1 MREKV
6 QVRLSAITVDN
17 WRECIELRVRDEQS
31 ELVPSN
37 LYSIAEAQFYPDAVP
52 LAIHN
57 DEGQMVGFVLYG
69 LDVISGKWKIFRMM
83 IDHTYQGRGYGRAA
97 MQQMIARLAARHGCD
112 EILISYRPENDA
124 ARQLYASLGF
134 VEQKVSEDKVTAC
147 LELGITNE
155 EETR

>member
-97 MQQMIARLAARHGCD
+97 MQQVITRLAAQQGCD
-112 EILISYRPENDA
+112 EVLISYRPDNDA
-124 ARQLYASLGF
+124 ARQLVRQPRLCRARS
-134 VEQKVSEDKVTAC
+134 Q
-147 LELGITNE
+147 
-155 EETR
+155 